1 MADAE
6 EISAL
11 ANGWSRPDPGRHPG
25 LAREFERLF
34 VGPGPVPCP
43 PYESYWRPDATGPL
57 RGTLMGPCVTDLLAL
72 YRALGLQVRRAAAE
86 LPDHVAV
93 ELEALSVA
101 AGEAGHPEVLARL
114 YGDHL
119 SVWLPRFCDAVMTE
133 TVEDYYRSL
142 ANETD
147 RRLAAAIA
155 RETTQPVG

>member
-6 EISAL
+6 EIAAL
-11 ANGWSRPDPGRHPG
+11 ASGWSRPDPARHPG

-43 PYESYWRPDATGPL
+43 PYESYWRPDAIGTL

-72 YRALGLQVRRAAAE
+72 YTALGLQVRRAAAE

-101 AGEAGHPEVLARL
+101 AGEPGRPDVLARL
-114 YGDHL
+114 YDDHIAI
-119 SVWLPRFCDAVMTE
+119 WLPRFCDAVAAE
-133 TVEDYYRSL
+133 TAEDYYRLL
-142 ANETD
+142 ANETND
-147 RRLAAAIA
+147 RLAAAVA
-155 RETTQPVG
+155 RETTQPAS